1 VYKANLISEVDPQGY
16 FYSLCNPSF
25 VNGKVTVGD
34 TVLVS
39 GNVRSNCFTGE
50 TLVPLPALLEITA
63 IRKK

>member
-39 GNVRSNCFTGE
+39 GNVRSTGE